1 MRIKVI
7 DLFCGAGGTT
17 TGVEAAECFDNK
29 VADVVACINH
39 DVLAIKTHEINHPT
53 CKHYT
58 EDITIFD
65 EHQLPQHD
73 GENIWVLWA
82 SLECTNFSKAKGGKP
97 READSRTLANHLFR
111 YINHI
116 QPDYIMIENVREFLA
131 WGPLDEC
138 GKPICRLN
146 GRDYMKWRTA
156 VEKIGYCYDH
166 RFINA
171 ADHGAYTSRERYFGI
186 FAKPGMPIVFPEPT
200 HDKHARYGRQKW
212 KAVKDVLDFT
222 NEGES
227 IFGRKKQLADKTL
240 ERIYA
245 GLIKY
250 VGNGDSSFLV
260 KYLSNDAKTGIN
272 KGQST
277 NVPAPTMTTQGRIY
291 AAFISK
297 YYSGRPEGKNIG
309 VDGPAGT
316 IKTIDGQALVMAYY
330 GTGDNISS
338 TEAPAPTLTTRD
350 RLAIFLMKYYNGGG
364 QLGDIDDPAS
374 TILANDKHR
383 LVFID
388 KAYSGKDNHGS
399 VESPAGTILSNDKH
413 ALVSAQPFIMNTHF
427 NNVGSE
433 IDKPIG
439 VITANR
445 KHHYLVNPQWGVNG
459 NASVEYP
466 SPTLIARQDKA
477 PLCMVQVEEGEFPAI
492 LIFEDDSEPMVRI
505 KAFMAEHGIV
515 DIKMRMLIEHE
526 LTAITGL
533 PLDYF
538 DKVRQSGI
546 KLTSTAVKK
555 YIGNAVVPVVPKRWI
570 EALFNEIKLTGKK
583 AA

>member
-1 MRIKVI
+1 MRIKLT

-17 TGVEAAECFDNK
+17 TGAEEAECFNNR

-39 DVLAIKTHEINHPT
+39 DELAIKTHKINHPN
-53 CKHYT
+53 CKHYI
-58 EDITIFD
+58 EDITKFD
-65 EHQLPQHD
+65 VKKLPQHD
-73 GENIWVLWA
+73 GENIWALWA

-97 READSRTLANHLFR
+97 RKADSRTLAWSLIP
-111 YINHI
+111 YIKHGDY
-116 QPDYIMIENVREFLA
+116 DYILIENVREFLA
-131 WGPLDEC
+131 WGPLDEN
-138 GKPICRLN
+138 GKPISRLN
-146 GRDYMKWRTA
+146 GRDFMKWRKA
-156 VEKIGYCYDH
+156 IEDLGYRYDH

-200 HDKHARYGRQKW
+200 HDKHARYGRKKW
-212 KAVKDVLDFT
+212 MAVKDVLDFT

-227 IFGRKKQLADKTL
+227 IFSRKKPLADKTL

-250 VGNGDSSFLV
+250 VGNGDSSFLA
-260 KYLSNDAKTGIN
+260 KYIGGDDGDKRAS
-272 KGQST
+272 
-277 NVPAPTMTTQGRIY
+277 
-291 AAFISK
+291 AFISK
-297 YYSGRPEGKNIG
+297 YYSGNRISVN
-309 VDGPAGT
+309 GPAGT

-338 TEAPAPTLTTRD
+338 TEAPAPTLSTRD

-364 QLGDIDDPAS
+364 QLGDINA
-374 TILANDKHR
+374 
-383 LVFID
+383 
-388 KAYSGKDNHGS
+388 
-399 VESPAGTILSNDKH
+399 
-413 ALVSAQPFIMNTHF
+413 
-427 NNVGSE
+427 
-433 IDKPIG
+433 
-439 VITANR
+439 
-445 KHHYLVNPQWGVNG
+445 
-459 NASVEYP
+459 NASVENP
-466 SPTLIARQDKA
+466 SPTLIARQDKS
-477 PLCMVQVEEGEFPAI
+477 PLCLVQVEEGEFPAI

-538 DKVRQSGI
+538 DKVRQSGV

-555 YIGNAVVPVVPKRWI
+555 YIGNAVVPIVPKRWI
-570 EALFNEIKLTGKK
+570 EALYTEIRYDGLSLCS
-583 AA
+583 